1 MADRIQK
8 IIGPRGTAYL
18 VRVEYPPDPVTGKRR
33 QRSKSFTTKKEAEKE
48 LAKWLVEI
56 ERGTAIEGSKMTV
69 GEYLDHWLTTI
80 ARHAVRETSYQAY
93 ETTIRV
99 HLKPALSSVPLQRLS
114 PARVQECYANLLA
127 AGHSAVVVNKC
138 HLRLSQALRQAVR
151 WQMVSRNVC
160 DAVDP
165 PRVIHKQ
172 AATWTAE
179 DVKKFLAFADKDGY
193 HPYWLLAITTGMRRG
208 ELLGLRWQDV
218 DIARSRVHVRQ
229 SVTVG
234 KKGAPI
240 FQEPKTPKA
249 RRVIPIP
256 VEVAT
261 ALHQHRVQQNKA
273 RLACGPAWRDHDLV
287 FTVADGGPINPG
299 NLLRNMR
306 AIIAKI
312 NKDAKKDDERLPV
325 LTIHALRHTHATLLL
340 QQGQNAKVI
349 QERLGHANISM
360 TLSTYAH
367 VLPNMQEEAA
377 DAIGAMFFGETANAR
392 EVVVK

>member
-1 MADRIQK
+1 MAGSIQK
-8 IIGPRGTAYL
+8 QTGPQGTAYL
-18 VRVEYPPDPVTGKRR
+18 VRVEYPPDPITGKRR
-33 QRSKSFTTKKEAEKE
+33 QRSKTFNTKREAENE
-48 LAKWLVEI
+48 RAKWLVEI

-69 GEYLDHWLTTI
+69 GEYLDHWLATI
-80 ARHAVRETSYQAY
+80 ARHSVRETSYQAY
-93 ETTIRV
+93 ETTICV
-99 HLKPALSSVPLQRLS
+99 HVKPALGSIALQRLT
-114 PARVQECYANLLA
+114 PAQVQEFYANALT
-127 AGHSAVVVNKC
+127 AGRSAVVVHKC

-165 PRVIHKQ
+165 PRVTHKQ

-179 DVKKFLAFADKDGY
+179 EVKKFLVFAEKDGY
-193 HPYWLLAITTGMRRG
+193 HPYWLLAVATGMRRG
-208 ELLGLRWQDV
+208 ELLGLRWQDI

-234 KKGAPI
+234 NKGAPI

-256 VEVAT
+256 VEVAA
-261 ALHQHRVQQNKA
+261 ALQAHRVRQNA
-273 RLACGPAWRDHDLV
+273 IRLACDAWRDHDLV

-299 NLLRNMR
+299 NLLRNLR
-306 AIIAKI
+306 AL
-312 NKDAKKDDERLPV
+312 AKKAEIPPLN
-325 LTIHALRHTHATLLL
+325 IHALRHTHATLLL

-367 VLPNMQEEAA
+367 VLPDMQEHAS
-377 DAIGAMFFGETANAR
+377 DAIGAMLFGETASVR
-392 EVVVK
+392 EVIVK